1 MTALLALIPILL
13 VLLLM
18 LFLRWSSPLAG
29 LAGWLCGLV
38 VAYVAFGLNWPILWV
53 SQIKGLLLTF
63 NVLLALWPA
72 LFLYKAIDQIGGIHA
87 IAVALQGMVHD
98 QGWLLILQAW
108 MLSAIIESLA
118 GYGIPIAMIA
128 PLLMAQGVSP
138 VLAVATAAVGHTWA
152 GTTGGM
158 ALSLRVLAGVTN
170 YTQEALFP
178 DTAILLGISIVL
190 SGFAVAFLLGQ
201 KKQWWRVLITG
212 LVAAGAHYLLGVLGM
227 IPVSA
232 LIAAALGFT
241 AGSLLSKKPRTAS
254 SPRMPDPALRAGLIA
269 YGILV
274 VTMLLVSLV
283 PWLNR
288 TLSAPT
294 WTLQF
299 PQVVSGLGTV
309 TPAESGYVFHFLTH
323 PGTMI
328 LLTLAL
334 VLPFFQFSAVIPRF
348 DLKKVL
354 QSTVQSALPGSLG
367 MLFMI
372 GLSTVMEHTG
382 MTLAL
387 ANGLNALVGSLYP
400 LFSPL
405 IGVIGSFATGS
416 NLNSNVLF
424 GLLQKEVSA
433 LIGASPVIILAAQTT
448 GGSLGS
454 MVAPAKL
461 AVGTSTS
468 SVKGQEGEVL
478 RLTLPICLVLALIIG
493 VVTLLIA

>member
-1 MTALLALIPILL
+1 MNALLALLPILF
-13 VLLLM
+13 VLFLM
-18 LFLRWSSPLAG
+18 LVLRWSSPLAG
-29 LAGWLCGLV
+29 LAGWVCGVLI
-38 VAYVAFGLNWPILWV
+38 AFLAFGLNGSVFWV
-53 SQIKGLLLTF
+53 SQVKGLLLTF

-72 LFLYKAIDQIGGIHA
+72 LFLYKAIDQIGGIQA
-87 IAVALQGMVHD
+87 IAEALQGMVHD

-128 PLLMAQGVSP
+128 PLLIAQGVSP
-138 VLAVATAAVGHTWA
+138 VIAVATAAIGHTWA

-158 ALSLRVLAGVTN
+158 ALSLRVLGGVTS

-178 DTAILLGISIVL
+178 HTALLLGISIVL
-190 SGFAVAFLLGQ
+190 SGFAVSFILGQ
-201 KKQWWRVLITG
+201 KKQWWRVLLTG
-212 LVAAGAHYLLGVLGM
+212 LVAAGAHYLLGVLGL

-232 LIAAALGFT
+232 LLAAVLGF
-241 AGSLLSKKPRTAS
+241 AFGSFLSKKPRAEAG
-254 SPRMPDPALRAGLIA
+254 PRQPNPPLRAGLLA

-274 VTMLLVSLV
+274 VIMLLVSVV
-283 PWLNR
+283 PWINR
-288 TLSAPT
+288 VLSGPT

-299 PQVVSGLGTV
+299 PQVTSALGTV

-323 PGTMI
+323 PGLMI

-334 VLPFFQFSAVIPRF
+334 VLPFFRWSPVISRV
-348 DLKKVL
+348 DLK
-354 QSTVQSALPGSLG
+354 QAARATVQSALPGSLG
-367 MLFMI
+367 MLFMV
-372 GLSTVMEHTG
+372 GLSTIMEHTG

-387 ANGLNALVGSLYP
+387 AHGLSSLVGTLYP

-405 IGVIGSFATGS
+405 IGVVGSFATGS

-424 GLLQKEVSA
+424 GLLQKEVA
-433 LIGASPVIILAAQTT
+433 LLVNASPVVVLAAQTT

-468 SVKGQEGEVL
+468 VVKGHEGEVL
-478 RLTLPICLVLALIIG
+478 RKTLPYCLALALIVG
-493 VVTLLIA
+493 VVTLLLA